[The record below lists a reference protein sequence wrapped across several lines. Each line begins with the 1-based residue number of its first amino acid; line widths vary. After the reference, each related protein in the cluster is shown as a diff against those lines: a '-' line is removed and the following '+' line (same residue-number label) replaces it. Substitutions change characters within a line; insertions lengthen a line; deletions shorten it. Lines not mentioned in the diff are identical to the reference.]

1 MGTRNL
7 TQRGHARRE
16 LEALKRSGRGRIVLA
31 NAAQHRTPCRVCQL
45 GPDQLAELERAYIAW
60 TTVPELAQMY
70 GVSEN
75 SIRRHAAFYSLSLFR
90 SASIRSGYARL
101 IAAGLEKRDDITP
114 DHALRSLVELGK
126 LAGYTDAGQVDP
138 GGGSDAMSWECELR
152 MLTRGS
158 IRPDTEAESSPAAG
172 LRSEDQT
179 APAQLTIDAE
189 ADPAEPF
196 RAVDGGSGWPEP

>member
-1 MGTRNL
+1 MCKPTP
-7 TQRGHARRE
+7 ARLERAQRE
-16 LEALKRSGRGRIVLA
+16 LEELERSGRSRIVPA
-31 NAAQHRTPCRVCQL
+31 DENRHRTPCRVCQL
-45 GPDQLAELERAYIAW
+45 SPDQLAELERAYIAW
-60 TTVPELAQMY
+60 TTVPELAQIY
-70 GVSEN
+70 GVSES

-126 LAGYTDAGQVDP
+126 LAGNTNAGQVDP
-138 GGGSDAMSWECELR
+138 GGESGAMSWECELR
-152 MLTRGS
+152 MATRGS
-158 IRPDTEAESSPAAG
+158 IRPDTEAKPSPAAG

-189 ADPAEPF
+189 AE
-196 RAVDGGSGWPEP
+196 SGWPEP

>member
-1 MGTRNL
+1 MCKPTP
-7 TQRGHARRE
+7 ARLERAQRE
-16 LEALKRSGRGRIVLA
+16 LEELERSGRARIVPA
-31 NAAQHRTPCRVCQL
+31 NDAQHRAPCRVCQL

-70 GVSEN
+70 GVSES

-126 LAGYTDAGQVDP
+126 LAGHTDAGQVDP
-138 GGGSDAMSWECELR
+138 GGESDAMSWECELR

-158 IRPDTEAESSPAAG
+158 IRPNTEAESSPAAG

-179 APAQLTIDAE
+179 ALAQLTIDAE
-189 ADPAEPF
+189 AE
-196 RAVDGGSGWPEP
+196 SGWPEP

>member
-1 MGTRNL
+1 MGTPTL
-7 TQRGHARRE
+7 AQRGHARRE
-16 LEALKRSGRGRIVLA
+16 LEALERSGRGRIVPA
-31 NAAQHRTPCRVCQL
+31 NDAQHRAPCRVCQL

-60 TTVPELAQMY
+60 TTVPELAQLY
-70 GVSEN
+70 DVPET

-90 SASIRSGYARL
+90 SASIREGYARL

-114 DHALRSLVELGK
+114 DHALRALIRLDEMTEPAPAQH
-126 LAGYTDAGQVDP
+126 AGRGDPAGQAEP
-138 GGGSDAMSWECELR
+138 MTWEREVR

-189 ADPAEPF
+189 
-196 RAVDGGSGWPEP
+196 SGWPEP